1 MIGIV
6 VPIVKAVAGMLF
18 SSSAKNLLSSKKSTD
33 MVSEIF
39 NQFAV
44 ADGDKKPRLKVIDE
58 STF

>member
-39 NQFAV
+39 NQIAWV
-44 ADGDKKPRLKVIDE
+44 DGDKTRVE
-58 STF
+58 SD